1 MQPISAGVVPTWAM
15 SFRQISE
22 QNPLAGE
29 LLSLVSCFDRQGISK
44 ELLLRAPGFRDRGH
58 EDTTPTA
65 RRPDDAVGF
74 EKALGVLKAFS
85 VISEGT
91 GECFDV
97 YRLIQLYKEAI
108 ALLKEG
114 RLECPLTLIL
124 MHNLGTGS
132 DNSQIQQAE
141 EILGQ
146 VVNLK
151 GESLV
156 QSIQSRCRLCKH

>member
-1 MQPISAGVVPTWAM
+1 M
-15 SFRQISE
+15 SFKQISK

-44 ELLLRAPGFRDRGH
+44 ELLLRALGFRDRGD

-85 VISEGT
+85 FISEGT

-97 YRLIQLYKEAI
+97 YRLVQLYKEAI

-124 MHNLGTGS
+124 MHNLGTGYT
-132 DNSQIQQAE
+132 DNSQIQKAE

-146 VVNLK
+146 VVNLN
-151 GESLV
+151 GESLD